1 MEIRSF
7 FLTKDVFDLE
17 DLMIH
22 SDLYVGGDS
31 NQELLSVVK
40 EQESKY
46 VHDGLLEIEGSIV
59 FSNHGFCIG
68 DLPVFDDLPTLYA
81 YYLNAIEDYI
91 DSGTAQFY
99 YPSQPIKVKMENV
112 KQGCI
117 CLSIGSEKL
126 VLIEVELM
134 KKILILAEDFF
145 ETLVEELDL
154 RKYKYEMDQI
164 GKIKNLIDF

>member
-1 MEIRSF
+1 MKIKSF

-17 DLMIH
+17 DLMIR

-40 EQESKY
+40 KQKSSY
-46 VHDGLLEIEGSIV
+46 VHDGLLEIEGSVV

-68 DLPVFDDLPTLYA
+68 DLPIFDDLPTLYA

-91 DSGTAQFY
+91 DNGTAQFY
-99 YPSQPIKVKMENV
+99 YPSQPIKVRMENV

-126 VLIEVELM
+126 VFVEAELM
-134 KKILILAEDFF
+134 KKILMLAEGFF
-145 ETLVEELDL
+145 ETLVKELNL

-164 GKIKNLIDF
+164 EKIKNRIGF